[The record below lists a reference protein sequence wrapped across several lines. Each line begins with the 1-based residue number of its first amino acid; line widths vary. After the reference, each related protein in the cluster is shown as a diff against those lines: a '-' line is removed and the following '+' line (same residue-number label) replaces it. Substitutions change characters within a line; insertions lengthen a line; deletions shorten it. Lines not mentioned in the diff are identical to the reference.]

1 MIVLSG
7 YMPRSRIA
15 GLYSSSIFSLRTPVL
30 LSIWIVE
37 MKSTAADKYRTT
49 YDDLLDNTNLLG
61 IGNIQ
66 RDNLLFL
73 PLSRLPYVFD

>member
-1 MIVLSG
+1 M
-7 YMPRSRIA
+7 
-15 GLYSSSIFSLRTPVL
+15 
-30 LSIWIVE
+30 WIVE

-73 PLSRLPYVFD
+73 PLSRLPYVLTECLCCSKFIC

>member
-1 MIVLSG
+1 M
-7 YMPRSRIA
+7 YIA
-15 GLYSSSIFSLRTPVL
+15 M
-30 LSIWIVE
+30 WIVE